1 MKNQLSIQEKLW
13 DLRRDHD
20 YKLEEVAAAVN
31 VVPATIS
38 KYENKENKEYIK
50 ELTEQTVSMDDV
62 YKTKL
67 KEELSQMKLKYE
79 NDIQLLKANY
89 DEISN
94 KKIAACACYCLFSDT
109 KASETH

>member
-1 MKNQLSIQEKLW
+1 
-13 DLRRDHD
+13 
-20 YKLEEVAAAVN
+20 
-31 VVPATIS
+31 
-38 KYENKENKEYIK
+38 
-50 ELTEQTVSMDDV
+50 MDDV

-94 KKIAACACYCLFSDT
+94 KKISSLQEQIEEY
-109 KASETH
+109 K